1 MRPPYF
7 AKGTLA
13 DRAVEVEVV
22 EVDVGLKVDFLGA
35 AVTHRRVE
43 LEEEEEGWGE
53 REFVSDLSG
62 EEDED
67 GAATGYPPTKEEEAE
82 SRRVAEVCVFP
93 SAQCK
98 CMFCVPRASCA
109 RL

>member
-1 MRPPYF
+1 MKNEDDLARAWHGDEPKARLKPKRPT
-7 AKGTLA
+7 KGKGNGKGKE
-13 DRAVEVEVV
+13 RAGSE
-22 EVDVGLKVDFLGA
+22 
-35 AVTHRRVE
+35 
-43 LEEEEEGWGE
+43 
-53 REFVSDLSG
+53 SDEDESDEDED

-82 SRRVAEVCVFP
+82 SRRVAEVCVSP

-98 CMFCVPRASCA
+98 CMFCVSRAACA